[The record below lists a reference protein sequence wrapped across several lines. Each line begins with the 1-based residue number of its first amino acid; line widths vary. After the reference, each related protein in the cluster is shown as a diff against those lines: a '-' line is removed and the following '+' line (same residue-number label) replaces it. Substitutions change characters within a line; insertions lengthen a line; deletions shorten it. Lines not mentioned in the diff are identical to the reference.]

1 MVKKAF
7 GALLLAALPLSVSLV
22 GCSDSSAAEGA
33 NPENAG
39 SQSKMETSA
48 PLPPVPSDA
57 EQQQSTESNS
67 DSSLTETTGSLV
79 PRPTTPSST
88 EIVEDPYLPPQAYI
102 PPTSTNS
109 STTTPTSTTS
119 TPPTTTETTEPTS
132 DDVSSPTPSKPVPLL
147 PEDNSEKPNDSL
159 PEGDG
164 DAAAEPKPPSSQAE
178 SQSGTQTTTPS
189 ESPQKTPSKEPTSP
203 KKPDSPKEPT
213 PPKNQT
219 SSTEKTPSKEKDTTG
234 GNGASNS
241 KISPIPEK
249 PKDSGF
255 LGNLFA
261 NDED

>member
-164 DAAAEPKPPSSQAE
+164 DAAAEPKPPSSQAQ

-189 ESPQKTPSKEPTSP
+189 ETPQKTPSNEPT
-203 KKPDSPKEPT
+203 SPKEPT
-213 PPKNQT
+213 PPKVPTPPNNQAP
-219 SSTEKTPSKEKDTTG
+219 STEKTPSKEKDTTG

>member
-57 EQQQSTESNS
+57 ELQQSTESNS

-132 DDVSSPTPSKPVPLL
+132 DDVSSPTPRKPVPLL

-164 DAAAEPKPPSSQAE
+164 DAAAEPKPPSSQAQ

-189 ESPQKTPSKEPTSP
+189 ETPQKTPSNEPTSP
-203 KKPDSPKEPT
+203 KGPT
-213 PPKNQT
+213 PPNNQA
-219 SSTEKTPSKEKDTTG
+219 PSKEKDTAG

-255 LGNLFA
+255 LGNLFD

>member
-22 GCSDSSAAEGA
+22 GCSDSNAAEGA

-57 EQQQSTESNS
+57 ELQQSTESNS

-102 PPTSTNS
+102 PPTSASS

-119 TPPTTTETTEPTS
+119 TPPTSTETTEPTS

-164 DAAAEPKPPSSQAE
+164 GAAAEPKPPSSQ

-189 ESPQKTPSKEPTSP
+189 ETPQKTPSKEPTSP
-203 KKPDSPKEPT
+203 KEPIPPKVPT
-213 PPKNQT
+213 PPNNQA
-219 SSTEKTPSKEKDTTG
+219 PSKEKDTAG

-255 LGNLFA
+255 LGNLFD

>member
-7 GALLLAALPLSVSLV
+7 GALLLAALPLSASLV
-22 GCSDSSAAEGA
+22 GCSDSNAAKGA

-39 SQSKMETSA
+39 SQSEMETSA

-57 EQQQSTESNS
+57 ELQQTTEPNS
-67 DSSLTETTGSLV
+67 DSSLTETNDSLV
-79 PRPTTPSST
+79 SRPTTSSST

-102 PPTSTNS
+102 PPTSTS
-109 STTTPTSTTS
+109 SSATTPTSTTS

-164 DAAAEPKPPSSQAE
+164 GAAAEPKPPSSQAQ

-189 ESPQKTPSKEPTSP
+189 ETPQKTPSKEPTSP
-203 KKPDSPKEPT
+203 KEPT
-213 PPKNQT
+213 PPKDQ
-219 SSTEKTPSKEKDTTG
+219 TPSKDKDTTG

-249 PKDSGF
+249 PKDSRF
-255 LGNLFA
+255 LGNLFD

>member
-22 GCSDSSAAEGA
+22 GCSDSNAAEGA
-33 NPENAG
+33 NPKNAG

-57 EQQQSTESNS
+57 ELQQSTESNS

-79 PRPTTPSST
+79 PRPTTPSSS
-88 EIVEDPYLPPQAYI
+88 EIVKDPYLPPQAYI
-102 PPTSTNS
+102 PPTSTSS

-203 KKPDSPKEPT
+203 KVPT
-213 PPKNQT
+213 PPNNQA
-219 SSTEKTPSKEKDTTG
+219 PSKEKDTTG
-234 GNGASNS
+234 GNGAINS

-255 LGNLFA
+255 LGNLFD

>member
-7 GALLLAALPLSVSLV
+7 GALLLAALPLSATLV
-22 GCSDSSAAEGA
+22 GCSDSSAAKGA

-39 SQSKMETSA
+39 SQSEMETSA

-57 EQQQSTESNS
+57 ELQQTTEPNS
-67 DSSLTETTGSLV
+67 DSSLTETNDSLV
-79 PRPTTPSST
+79 PRPTTSSST

-102 PPTSTNS
+102 PPTSTS
-109 STTTPTSTTS
+109 SSATTPTSTTS

-132 DDVSSPTPSKPVPLL
+132 DDISSPTPSKPVPLL

-164 DAAAEPKPPSSQAE
+164 GAAAEPKPPSSQAQ

-189 ESPQKTPSKEPTSP
+189 ETPQKTPSKEPTT
-203 KKPDSPKEPT
+203 PKEPT
-213 PPKNQT
+213 PPKSQT
-219 SSTEKTPSKEKDTTG
+219 SSQEKDTNS

-255 LGNLFA
+255 LGNLFD

>member
-7 GALLLAALPLSVSLV
+7 GALLLAALPLSASLV
-22 GCSDSSAAEGA
+22 GCSDSNAAKGA

-39 SQSKMETSA
+39 SQSEMETSA

-57 EQQQSTESNS
+57 ELQQTTEPNS
-67 DSSLTETTGSLV
+67 DSSLTETNDSLV
-79 PRPTTPSST
+79 SRPTTSSST

-102 PPTSTNS
+102 PPTSTS
-109 STTTPTSTTS
+109 SSATTPTSTTS
-119 TPPTTTETTEPTS
+119 TPPTTTETTESTS
-132 DDVSSPTPSKPVPLL
+132 DDISSPTPSKPVPLL

-164 DAAAEPKPPSSQAE
+164 GAAAEPKPPSSQAQ
-178 SQSGTQTTTPS
+178 SQAGTQTTTPS
-189 ESPQKTPSKEPTSP
+189 ETPQKTPSKEPTSP
-203 KKPDSPKEPT
+203 KEPT
-213 PPKNQT
+213 PPKDQ
-219 SSTEKTPSKEKDTTG
+219 TPSKDKDTTG

-249 PKDSGF
+249 PKDSRF
-255 LGNLFA
+255 LGNLFD